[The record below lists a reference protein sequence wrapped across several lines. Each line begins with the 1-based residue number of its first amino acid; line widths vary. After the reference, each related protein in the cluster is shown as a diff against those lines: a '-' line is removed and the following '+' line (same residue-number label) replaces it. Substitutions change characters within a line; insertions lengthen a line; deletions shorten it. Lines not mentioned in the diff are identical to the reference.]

1 MIILTK
7 WLERLVENV
16 GIYRYEFALNP
27 CSSPRSEVETRTLSR
42 EIVVSGG
49 SNNSSQNSGRS
60 VANQSPLYHK
70 VGGVYGI

>member
-1 MIILTK
+1 M
-7 WLERLVENV
+7 
-16 GIYRYEFALNP
+16 NP
-27 CSSPRSEVETRTLSR
+27 CSSPRSEVETRTLWR

-49 SNNSSQNSGRS
+49 SHNSSQNSGRS